1 MVDTGRP
8 DERVMQES
16 LLSTKRLYLVSHRQL
31 LTFQLP
37 DGNAS
42 SEFALRSFKRFVT
55 SHNGNVSEK

>member
-42 SEFALRSFKRFVT
+42 SEFA
-55 SHNGNVSEK
+55 